1 MSIDLASAREDF
13 TGLSESKGDLLKL
26 LKQVENKMAATI
38 TKLTET
44 EAEYRSS
51 ATKAEADAAAMKIE
65 ASKSRE
71 AAS

>member
-1 MSIDLASAREDF
+1 MSVDLASAREDL
-13 TGLSESKGDLLKL
+13 TGLAQNKDDLLKL
-26 LKQVENKMAATI
+26 LKQVKDKMAATI